1 VETESLVNCIDG
13 MFVHEKSR
21 LDVLVSLTGTRSRDF
36 GIVFNLF
43 FVRCARTLLCVC
55 SCTLTTNFISS
66 LFVMS
71 LLLSSSS
78 SRIDVRTTVKLRVAF
93 EQATE
98 ETEETSAKVLASLGK
113 IEEILRARSKEA
125 TTDELRSIERLLMEA
140 ELCQMLDRKREEL
153 EEREREVAME
163 EERHREG
170 VKAVLELKNKLK
182 KEAVVAENNSGD
194 ARRKGGDDDDDMK
207 LGDVVEEKDVL
218 KAVSK
223 KKEKSLDDFLNEEE
237 EEENNDDESAST
249 AKTKYG
255 EAARLKFEKQ
265 KKELLEKQRL
275 AYEKAFR
282 KR

>member
-1 VETESLVNCIDG
+1 
-13 MFVHEKSR
+13 M
-21 LDVLVSLTGTRSRDF
+21 
-36 GIVFNLF
+36 
-43 FVRCARTLLCVC
+43 RTA
-55 SCTLTTNFISS
+55 
-66 LFVMS
+66 
-71 LLLSSSS
+71 
-78 SRIDVRTTVKLRVAF
+78 VKLRVAF

-113 IEEILRARSKEA
+113 IEEILRARGKEA
-125 TTDELRSIERLLMEA
+125 TTTKTDESVSIERLLMEA

-182 KEAVVAENNSGD
+182 KEAVVAENDSGD
-194 ARRKGGDDDDDMK
+194 ARKRDNDDDMK

>member
-1 VETESLVNCIDG
+1 
-13 MFVHEKSR
+13 
-21 LDVLVSLTGTRSRDF
+21 
-36 GIVFNLF
+36 
-43 FVRCARTLLCVC
+43 
-55 SCTLTTNFISS
+55 
-66 LFVMS
+66 
-71 LLLSSSS
+71 
-78 SRIDVRTTVKLRVAF
+78 VAF

-194 ARRKGGDDDDDMK
+194 ARKGDDDDDDMK

-223 KKEKSLDDFLNEEE
+223 KKEKSLDDFLDEEE

>member
-1 VETESLVNCIDG
+1 
-13 MFVHEKSR
+13 M
-21 LDVLVSLTGTRSRDF
+21 
-36 GIVFNLF
+36 
-43 FVRCARTLLCVC
+43 RTA
-55 SCTLTTNFISS
+55 
-66 LFVMS
+66 
-71 LLLSSSS
+71 
-78 SRIDVRTTVKLRVAF
+78 VKLRVAF
-93 EQATE
+93 ERATE

-113 IEEILRARSKEA
+113 IEEILRARGKE
-125 TTDELRSIERLLMEA
+125 TTTTKTDESVSIERLLMEA

-194 ARRKGGDDDDDMK
+194 ARKRDEDDDDMK

>member
-1 VETESLVNCIDG
+1 
-13 MFVHEKSR
+13 M
-21 LDVLVSLTGTRSRDF
+21 
-36 GIVFNLF
+36 
-43 FVRCARTLLCVC
+43 RTA
-55 SCTLTTNFISS
+55 
-66 LFVMS
+66 
-71 LLLSSSS
+71 
-78 SRIDVRTTVKLRVAF
+78 VKLRVAF

-113 IEEILRARSKEA
+113 IEEILRARGKEA
-125 TTDELRSIERLLMEA
+125 TTTKTDESVSIERLLMEA

-194 ARRKGGDDDDDMK
+194 ARKREDDHDDMQ

-223 KKEKSLDDFLNEEE
+223 KKEKSLDDFLN

>member
-1 VETESLVNCIDG
+1 
-13 MFVHEKSR
+13 M
-21 LDVLVSLTGTRSRDF
+21 
-36 GIVFNLF
+36 
-43 FVRCARTLLCVC
+43 RTA
-55 SCTLTTNFISS
+55 
-66 LFVMS
+66 
-71 LLLSSSS
+71 
-78 SRIDVRTTVKLRVAF
+78 VKLRVAF

-98 ETEETSAKVLASLGK
+98 ETEEMSAKVLASLDK
-113 IEEILRARSKEA
+113 IEEILRARGKE
-125 TTDELRSIERLLMEA
+125 TTTTKTDENVSIERLLMEA

-194 ARRKGGDDDDDMK
+194 ARKRDDNDDDMK

>member
-1 VETESLVNCIDG
+1 
-13 MFVHEKSR
+13 M
-21 LDVLVSLTGTRSRDF
+21 
-36 GIVFNLF
+36 
-43 FVRCARTLLCVC
+43 RTA
-55 SCTLTTNFISS
+55 
-66 LFVMS
+66 
-71 LLLSSSS
+71 
-78 SRIDVRTTVKLRVAF
+78 VKLRVAF

-98 ETEETSAKVLASLGK
+98 ETEEMSAKVLASLDK
-113 IEEILRARSKEA
+113 IEEILRARGKE
-125 TTDELRSIERLLMEA
+125 TTTTKTDESVSIERLLMEA